1 MIQIAGVLRFVM
13 AAATDMFRYI
23 YLCGNKDNSD
33 TSSFVTTSTE
43 SAVLPPSPTF
53 HQPAQ
58 AYVLPHLSSE
68 TSTPF
73 ISSSLTSTSPLPFT
87 HPATHSPPIKTTPNI
102 LKSSLSSSN
111 LHHRSF
117 DNLSDGC
124 HTPSPDSFRSASPT
138 SDIMDQHSHLP
149 VLHKFGI
156 ENTKQYTSLQNNTF
170 RGSSISHFSN
180 VYEYRS
186 YHRMVI
192 DENVNNN
199 ALPSSTM
206 EATKDTKKSKGQNRR
221 SVVVSNTIQRTL
233 KDIDEK
239 KGSVCLKE
247 KTEDFDG
254 TRDDIVDNECDDFD
268 NDSLMQ
274 DSGDESSCPD
284 DIRQEENGKHQH
296 KIKRRSSNK
305 LVSPV
310 IMKKRRLAANARE
323 RRRMQNLNKAFDRL
337 RTHLPSLGNDR
348 QLSKFETLQMAQ
360 TYITALND
368 LLQ

>member
-1 MIQIAGVLRFVM
+1 M

-23 YLCGNKDNSD
+23 YLCGSKDNNDASN
-33 TSSFVTTSTE
+33 FVTTSAE
-43 SAVLPPSPTF
+43 PAVLPPSPPL
-53 HQPAQ
+53 HHPAQ
-58 AYVLPHLSSE
+58 TYVTPLLNSDNS
-68 TSTPF
+68 PF
-73 ISSSLTSTSPLPFT
+73 ISTSLTSTSPLPFAYS
-87 HPATHSPPIKTTPNI
+87 ATHSPPAKSSPTI
-102 LKSSLSSSN
+102 LKNSSSSSS

-138 SDIMDQHSHLP
+138 SDIMDQQTHLS
-149 VLHKFGI
+149 VLHKFGP
-156 ENTKQYTSLQNNTF
+156 ENAKQYTPLQNYGF
-170 RGSSISHFSN
+170 RGSATSHLSD
-180 VYEYRS
+180 VYDYKS
-186 YHRMVI
+186 YERMVI
-192 DENVNNN
+192 DENVNNI
-199 ALPSSTM
+199 ALLPSAM
-206 EATKDTKKSKGQNRR
+206 EATKDIKGSKGQNRR
-221 SVVVSNTIQRTL
+221 SVVVSNSNERTL

-239 KGSVCLKE
+239 KDNVCLKE
-247 KTEDFDG
+247 KSDDFSSTG
-254 TRDDIVDNECDDFD
+254 DDMVDDNCDDFD
-268 NDSLMQ
+268 DDSLLQ
-274 DSGDESSCPD
+274 DSGDESLCHD
-284 DIRQEENGKHQH
+284 EMRQEENAKQQH
-296 KIKRRSSNK
+296 KTKRRCSNK